1 MVRATVVVVGSVDAF
16 CARGLA
22 QAMATG
28 QEALFLTH
36 TRLQEENLLQ
46 QGTIDALR
54 KENEKL
60 KESVARLNLEAA
72 ASNEEIRNLR
82 QQARSSVLSPGPV
95 LGSPKAMQLLSP
107 SARNV
112 RNLQIEVAALKNAL
126 NTYISDAGRREERR
140 KGKQKSE
147 IRRVQSKMRTKT
159 DHRRKMSLR
168 NSKLANRARERK
180 RQQKLLE
187 AERERVT
194 RNQILDEW
202 ERRDRRR
209 ENLRRREHDQYL
221 VRRARSMQILQE
233 EGLARIY
240 TET

>member
-1 MVRATVVVVGSVDAF
+1 
-16 CARGLA
+16 
-22 QAMATG
+22 
-28 QEALFLTH
+28 
-36 TRLQEENLLQ
+36 
-46 QGTIDALR
+46 
-54 KENEKL
+54 
-60 KESVARLNLEAA
+60 
-72 ASNEEIRNLR
+72 
-82 QQARSSVLSPGPV
+82 
-95 LGSPKAMQLLSP
+95 MQLLSP

-126 NTYISDAGRREERR
+126 NTYIGDAERREERR

-147 IRRVQSKMRTKT
+147 IRKVQSKMRTKK

-187 AERERVT
+187 AERERVA

-233 EGLARIY
+233 EGLARICLSLIHI
-240 TET
+240 